1 MQNSLSHS
9 ILSAQAIIQMV
20 PQLAHMPNDYLLGQP
35 CNAIFCLSQEEKLAA
50 VQA

>member
-9 ILSAQAIIQMV
+9 ILSAQAIRQMV

-35 CNAIFCLSQEEKLAA
+35 CNAIFCLSREEKLAA